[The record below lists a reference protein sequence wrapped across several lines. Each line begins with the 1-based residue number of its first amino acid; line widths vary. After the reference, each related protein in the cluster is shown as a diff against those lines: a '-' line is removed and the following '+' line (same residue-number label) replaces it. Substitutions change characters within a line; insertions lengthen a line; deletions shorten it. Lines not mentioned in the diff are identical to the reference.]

1 MFLRNNFRVIHNGL
15 NLDDLYF
22 QPESRAR
29 VRDEM
34 GWNGQKIIGHVGRFN
49 EQKNHRFL
57 INVFEKI
64 HKMDQ
69 TTRLV
74 LVGQGELESEIRSLV
89 QEKGLE
95 DAVDF
100 LGVRSDAQ
108 ILYQGMDIFLFPS
121 LFEGLGIVLIEAQA
135 CSLPVLTSDMIPEEA
150 RVADCFTT
158 LSLQESSEVWAQKAL
173 KLLYA
178 SKPRE
183 DNREVLRKAGYDIRT
198 LAVNLEK
205 IYKG

>member
-1 MFLRNNFRVIHNGL
+1 
-15 NLDDLYF
+15 
-22 QPESRAR
+22 
-29 VRDEM
+29 
-34 GWNGQKIIGHVGRFN
+34 
-49 EQKNHRFL
+49 
-57 INVFEKI
+57 
-64 HKMDQ
+64 
-69 TTRLV
+69 
-74 LVGQGELESEIRSLV
+74 
-89 QEKGLE
+89 
-95 DAVDF
+95 
-100 LGVRSDAQ
+100 
-108 ILYQGMDIFLFPS
+108 
-121 LFEGLGIVLIEAQA
+121 
-135 CSLPVLTSDMIPEEA
+135 MIPEEA

>member
-1 MFLRNNFRVIHNGL
+1 MKWDG
-15 NLDDLYF
+15 
-22 QPESRAR
+22 
-29 VRDEM
+29 M
-34 GWNGQKIIGHVGRFN
+34 
-49 EQKNHRFL
+49 
-57 INVFEKI
+57 
-64 HKMDQ
+64 
-69 TTRLV
+69 
-74 LVGQGELESEIRSLV
+74 ELESEIRSLV

-205 IYKG
+205 IYKGQ